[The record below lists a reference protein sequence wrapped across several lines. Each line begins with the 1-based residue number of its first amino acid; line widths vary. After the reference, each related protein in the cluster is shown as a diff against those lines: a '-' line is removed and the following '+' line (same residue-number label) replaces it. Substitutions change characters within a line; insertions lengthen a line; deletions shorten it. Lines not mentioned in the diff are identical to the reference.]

1 MDPLPRPVIR
11 CHSEGDRRLRPFVLF
26 SGIYIFTKEAERAST
41 GKGKFILRWNELG
54 KFLIIAFAI
63 IGGFCM
69 YIRPLASTVKQG
81 LDLQG
86 GTHVVL
92 QAEDTPQLKV
102 NDDALDRATH
112 IIERRVNALGL
123 TEPVVQRQG
132 KDRIIVELPGV
143 KDPEKAINML
153 GKTAMLEFKDP
164 QGKTVLNG
172 MDLKDAKA
180 TMGNGNRPTVNLE
193 FTDEGAKKF
202 ADVTAR
208 NVGKQIAITLDGEI
222 LTNPVVQEAITG
234 GRAQITGE
242 RTMED
247 ANHLAILLRSGSLPV
262 KLEVIENRTVGP
274 TLGQDSKEA
283 SQKAFLI
290 GVAGVFVF
298 MLVFYRLS
306 GLVADIALLLYTML
320 LLLLMRYLNATLT
333 LPGMAGIILSI
344 GMAVDANVLIF
355 ERFKE
360 EIRNGRSLRKAMDSG
375 FSRAMTTILDS
386 NITTLMA
393 CLVLFYLGTGP
404 VKGFAIT
411 LALGVLLSMFSAVTV
426 SRFLLKFLINA
437 DITKNPFWFGM
448 FRNGGQEVAKK

>member
-1 MDPLPRPVIR
+1 
-11 CHSEGDRRLRPFVLF
+11 
-26 SGIYIFTKEAERAST
+26 
-41 GKGKFILRWNELG
+41 
-54 KFLIIAFAI
+54 
-63 IGGFCM
+63 M

-208 NVGKQIAITLDGEI
+208 NVGTQIAITLDGEI

>member
-1 MDPLPRPVIR
+1 M
-11 CHSEGDRRLRPFVLF
+11 
-26 SGIYIFTKEAERAST
+26 
-41 GKGKFILRWNELG
+41 RWNELG
-54 KFLIIAFAI
+54 KFLIVALAI
-63 IGGFCM
+63 VGGFVM
-69 YIRPLASTVKQG
+69 YIRPLASSVKQG

-92 QAEDTPQLKV
+92 QAVDTPQLKV

-132 KDRIIVELPGV
+132 RDRIIVELPGV

-164 QGKTVLNG
+164 NNKTVLTG
-172 MDLKDAKA
+172 TDLKDAKA
-180 TMGNGNRPTVNLE
+180 VVGNGNQPLVSME
-193 FTDEGAKKF
+193 FSDEGGQKF

-208 NVGKQIAITLDGEI
+208 NVGKRIAITLDGEV
-222 LTNPVVQEAITG
+222 LTAPVVQEAITG
-234 GRAQITGE
+234 GRAQITGN
-242 RTMED
+242 RSMEE
-247 ANHLAILLRSGSLPV
+247 AQHLAILLRSGSLPV
-262 KLEVIENRTVGP
+262 KLEIIENRTVGP

-298 MLVFYRLS
+298 MILFYRLS
-306 GLVADIALLLYTML
+306 GVVADIALLLYTML
-320 LLLLMRYLNATLT
+320 LLLVMRYLNATLT

-344 GMAVDANVLIF
+344 GMAVDAYVLIF

-360 EIRNGRSLRKAMDSG
+360 EIRTGKTLRKAMDNG
-375 FSRAMTTILDS
+375 FGRALVTILDS

-393 CLVLFYLGTGP
+393 CAVLFYLGTGP
-404 VKGFAIT
+404 IKGFAVT
-411 LALGVLLSMFSAVTV
+411 LSIGVILSMFSAVTV
-426 SRFLLKFLINA
+426 TKFLLKFLIDANF
-437 DITKNPFWFGM
+437 TKSPMAFGISAPKAE
-448 FRNGGQEVAKK
+448 EVAK

>member
-1 MDPLPRPVIR
+1 
-11 CHSEGDRRLRPFVLF
+11 
-26 SGIYIFTKEAERAST
+26 
-41 GKGKFILRWNELG
+41 LRWNELG

>member
-1 MDPLPRPVIR
+1 
-11 CHSEGDRRLRPFVLF
+11 
-26 SGIYIFTKEAERAST
+26 
-41 GKGKFILRWNELG
+41 
-54 KFLIIAFAI
+54 
-63 IGGFCM
+63 M
-69 YIRPLASTVKQG
+69 YIRPLASSVKQG

-92 QAEDTPQLKV
+92 QAVDTPQLKV

-132 KDRIIVELPGV
+132 RDRIIVELPGV

-164 QGKTVLNG
+164 NDKTVLTG

-180 TMGNGNRPTVNLE
+180 VIGNGNQPLVSME
-193 FTDEGAKKF
+193 FSDEGGQKF

-208 NVGKQIAITLDGEI
+208 NVGKRIAITLDGEV
-222 LTNPVVQEAITG
+222 LTAPVVQEAITG
-234 GRAQITGE
+234 GRAQITGN
-242 RTMED
+242 RSMEE
-247 ANHLAILLRSGSLPV
+247 AQHLAILLRSGSLPV
-262 KLEVIENRTVGP
+262 KLEIIENRTVGP

-298 MLVFYRLS
+298 MILFYRLS
-306 GLVADIALLLYTML
+306 GIVADIALLLYTML
-320 LLLLMRYLNATLT
+320 LLLVMRYLNATLT

-360 EIRNGRSLRKAMDSG
+360 EIRNGKTLRKAMDNG
-375 FSRAMTTILDS
+375 FGRALVTILDS

-393 CLVLFYLGTGP
+393 CAVLFYLGTGP
-404 VKGFAIT
+404 IKGFAVT
-411 LALGVLLSMFSAVTV
+411 LAIGVILSMFTAVTV
-426 SRFLLKFLINA
+426 TKFLLKFLIDANF
-437 DITKNPFWFGM
+437 TKNPTAFGISAPKT
-448 FRNGGQEVAKK
+448 GEVAK